1 MPVAAPFFFFW
12 RHKNDVTFNLIKFHL
27 KGAVGRE
34 QGEGSLY
41 DINLKFA
48 LGIVTEAKE
57 YSQKKKRQKGKRA
70 QGKPLWAALVWLTVM
85 CEIHFTFTPEDVQVV
100 LVQRLVQNDQTDLIF
115 PFKNIMEGQ

>member
-1 MPVAAPFFFFW
+1 MYKPTHGQLTNTVPVAAPFFFFW

-57 YSQKKKRQKGKRA
+57 YSQKKRDKKGNVLRA
-70 QGKPLWAALVWLTVM
+70 NH
-85 CEIHFTFTPEDVQVV
+85 CEQHWY
-100 LVQRLVQNDQTDLIF
+100 
-115 PFKNIMEGQ
+115 G